1 MPRLIR
7 ILKWTALALLVA
19 IGGLSAWS
27 WIYANT
33 PLGCYIE
40 EEYPPLKPG
49 TPEYAAMQVAARQG
63 PQEIVNPDSG
73 LGVRTHIYTDEYSIY
88 SGEHSYSVKPD
99 AKDFWFIA
107 FHPKHEK
114 SFFGCDTAHMDG
126 SWTAIVR
133 KSDLK
138 LMNIKGQMFN

>member
-63 PQEIVNPDSG
+63 PQEMVKPSHG
-73 LGVRTHIYTDEYSIY
+73 RSFRAYIYTGGHAFHGRDRI
-88 SGEHSYSVKPD
+88 YSVKRD
-99 AKDFWFIA
+99 ARGYWFIT
-107 FHPKHEK
+107 FHPTHQK
-114 SFFGCDTAHMDG
+114 SILGCDQAHLDG

-133 KSDLK
+133 KSDLS
-138 LMNIKGQMFN
+138 LMNPKGEEFN